1 MGNAGSQRQ
10 LPVVGRPGDWCNEEV
25 VGVEPFVSAFKSTVV
40 SDLAASNPT
49 ALTVLVDSRAKQPP
63 RPGYSVSPSV
73 ELMDP
78 VMPQP
83 LTPRRQNEVG
93 NWFRAATTLLG
104 HGIEVSVVTDR
115 SLKAGACR
123 TVRN

>member
-83 LTPRRQNEVG
+83 LTPRRRNEVG
-93 NWFRAATTLLG
+93 NWFRCNHFARPWHRSICGDGSFTQSWSLQ
-104 HGIEVSVVTDR
+104 DR
-115 SLKAGACR
+115 S
-123 TVRN
+123 